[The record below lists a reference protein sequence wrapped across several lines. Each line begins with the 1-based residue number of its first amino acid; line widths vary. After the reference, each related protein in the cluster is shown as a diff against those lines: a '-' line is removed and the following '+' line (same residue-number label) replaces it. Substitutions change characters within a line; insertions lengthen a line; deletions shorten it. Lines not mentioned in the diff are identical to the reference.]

1 MNNSVYGK
9 IEQLRNRVDLRLST
23 NARDYQKLVCK
34 PNFERK
40 LAYCGM
46 YILKLS
52 NNLMYDLNCIYI
64 KEKYCRKAKLLFK
77 NTESLKYTIE
87 TNDVYEDFYM
97 NNDMF
102 DFSEYPDNPIFDV
115 MKNKKVI
122 GKMKDE
128 TKSTPFIGFAL
139 LKSKIY

>member
-1 MNNSVYGK
+1 
-9 IEQLRNRVDLRLST
+9 
-23 NARDYQKLVCK
+23 
-34 PNFERK
+34 
-40 LAYCGM
+40 M

-64 KEKYCRKAKLLFK
+64 KEKYCRKTKLLFK

-115 MKNKKVI
+115 MKNKKV
-122 GKMKDE
+122 KW
-128 TKSTPFIGFAL
+128 
-139 LKSKIY
+139 

>member
-1 MNNSVYGK
+1 M
-9 IEQLRNRVDLRLST
+9 
-23 NARDYQKLVCK
+23 
-34 PNFERK
+34 
-40 LAYCGM
+40 
-46 YILKLS
+46 
-52 NNLMYDLNCIYI
+52 
-64 KEKYCRKAKLLFK
+64 KEKYGREANLLFK

-128 TKSTPFIGFAL
+128 TKSTPFIRFAL
-139 LKSKIY
+139 SKSKIY